1 MISRKCQRVASRP
14 FAAKLRADEFTTVL
28 GRQVLPATLNFGA
41 STQILSSKSSI
52 TENYRLMFM
61 ELKPIERTD
70 RGTAR
75 LNAALSIYRDTIL
88 PAAVH
93 HIH

>member
-1 MISRKCQRVASRP
+1 
-14 FAAKLRADEFTTVL
+14 
-28 GRQVLPATLNFGA
+28 
-41 STQILSSKSSI
+41 
-52 TENYRLMFM
+52 MFM